1 MTTDRALLII
11 ALIFI
16 FLLAT
21 KNSNYSET
29 INTMEHKEKVLVSQV
44 KDLEFSNE
52 KIEKMYNDSI
62 NEIEEQIQVAISNHI
77 KDLKKVRDLS
87 YQEVKKELL
96 ENIKI
101 ENDTS
106 KPSGIT
112 QSESKELL
120 IEKRT
125 LQYQVNKLGLNNAK
139 LGVENNGLKYIN
151 YNLNKIIEK
160 KDQQLNN
167 NDEIIKLINK
177 HNRTKLIKVGS
188 VCIGL
193 GLLVGALL

>member
-29 INTMEHKEKVLVSQV
+29 INTMEKKQKVLVSQV

-52 KIEKMYNDSI
+52 KIEKMYKDSI
-62 NEIEEQIQVAISNHI
+62 NEIQDQIQVAISDHI
-77 KDLKKVRDLS
+77 KELNKVRKLS

-96 ENIKI
+96 ENIKL

-125 LQYQVNKLGLNNAK
+125 LQYQVNKVGLNNTK
-139 LGVENNGLKYIN
+139 LGVENNGLKSIN
-151 YNLNKIIEK
+151 YNLNQIIEK